1 MAGFRILKEVVP
13 GVRFWLDVDVYYG
26 EKDVVVTHVEPA
38 DEGGWEKLIE
48 ELDLSK
54 ILMVK
59 GYTLMDYFQ
68 SLVTWEDVEE

>member
-1 MAGFRILKEVVP
+1 MPGFRILKEVAP
-13 GVRFWLDVDVYYG
+13 NVRFWFDVDVYYG
-26 EKDVVVTHVEPA
+26 QHDVVVTHVEPA
-38 DEGGWEKLIE
+38 DEGGWTNLIE

>member
-1 MAGFRILKEVVP
+1 MAGFRILKEVAP
-13 GVRFWLDVDVYYG
+13 NVRFWLDVDVYY
-26 EKDVVVTHVEPA
+26 EQHDVVVTHVEPA
-38 DEGGWEKLIE
+38 DEGGWTNLIE

-54 ILMVK
+54 ISMVK

>member
-1 MAGFRILKEVVP
+1 MAGFRILKEVAP
-13 GVRFWLDVDVYYG
+13 NVRFWLDVDVYYG
-26 EKDVVVTHVEPA
+26 QHDVVVTHVEPA
-38 DEGGWEKLIE
+38 DEGGWNKLIE

>member
-1 MAGFRILKEVVP
+1 MAGFRILKEVAP
-13 GVRFWLDVDVYYG
+13 GVRFWFDVDVYYE

-38 DEGGWEKLIE
+38 DEGGWTKLIE